1 MVTEIKDED
10 QEHDHQPVNAATEI
24 PRITRSSPP

>member
-10 QEHDHQPVNAATEI
+10 QKLDQLVNASTEI
-24 PRITRSSPP
+24 PRDPNKQS